1 MKRYLD
7 ALLAKASNQMEV
19 VQPRTSSL
27 FEPVSAKAVQRDWL
41 DSTASSASRVE
52 EPTSP
57 STRILDNSGRQ
68 ENLSFETRPDRLN
81 SGAAFPPPPLG
92 QIETESGIDV
102 PSSPARPPSLH
113 PSALSEPGAMEPR
126 EIRIRETQASKPA
139 LQAAV
144 RSPSSPAR
152 SDLTSIPF
160 RSPDQVAYD
169 KHQSTASEK
178 TRTLKIGE
186 TPADLSSPNTPP
198 RAKSAFPTDLMIG
211 TTKEPRTL
219 RSPQLIVREER
230 EEEPPKQIKIT
241 IGRVDV
247 RAVFQSRSDA
257 RHPEKIRKSSHLS
270 LEEYLA
276 RRTKREP

>member
-7 ALLAKASNQMEV
+7 AILAKASNQMEV

-41 DSTASSASRVE
+41 DSTASSASRLE
-52 EPTSP
+52 EPTS
-57 STRILDNSGRQ
+57 SNTRLLDNSGRQ
-68 ENLSFETRPDRLN
+68 EDLSFETRPDHLDP
-81 SGAAFPPPPLG
+81 GAAFPPPPLG

-102 PSSPARPPSLH
+102 PSSPARRPGLH
-113 PSALSEPGAMEPR
+113 PSARSEPGAMEPG

-139 LQAAV
+139 LQAVV

-152 SDLTSIPF
+152 SDLTSVPF
-160 RSPDQVAYD
+160 HSPDQVAYD
-169 KHQSTASEK
+169 KPQSTASEK

-186 TPADLSSPNTPP
+186 TPVDLSSPNTPP

-230 EEEPPKQIKIT
+230 GEEPPKQIKIT

-257 RHPEKIRKSSHLS
+257 RHPEKNRKSSHLS